1 MEKEKAM
8 KKRLFQDRLKED
20 RKNPIF
26 AKAYEESDL
35 PVRLAIMIAKIRERL
50 GITQGELA
58 KRMGTKQQVVS
69 RLERGDDINPR
80 LDTLEKA
87 ARAMG
92 KHLELSFR

>member
-1 MEKEKAM
+1 M
-8 KKRLFQDRLKED
+8 KKRQFRDRLKED
-20 RKNPIF
+20 LKNPSF
-26 AKAYEESDL
+26 AKTYEEADL

-69 RLERGDDINPR
+69 RLESGQEINPR

-87 ARAMG
+87 ARALG
-92 KHLELSFR
+92 KHLKLSFR